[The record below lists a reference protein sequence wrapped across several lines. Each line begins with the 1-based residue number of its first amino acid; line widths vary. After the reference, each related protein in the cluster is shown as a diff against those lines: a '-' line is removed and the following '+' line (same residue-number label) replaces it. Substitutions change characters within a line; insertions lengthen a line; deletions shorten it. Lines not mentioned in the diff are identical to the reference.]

1 MDREM
6 VAMWRTANGL
16 VGVPGQM
23 PHQVFDAMWDPGDTR
38 TSESESAGSKVGWRH
53 WIPSLDRMPP
63 LVQFLV
69 RATQWFNAKCRPTAK
84 KTPPLRL
91 VGQLALGGK
100 RQLSLV
106 EVAGLQF
113 LIGGGAEHVTVI
125 VPMPTSG
132 PLPKEEPQNTGRQH
146 QS

>member
-23 PHQVFDAMWDPGDTR
+23 PHQVFDAMWDPGDVK
-38 TSESESAGSKVGWRH
+38 TSAPVGSKPGWRR

-63 LVQFLV
+63 LVQLLV
-69 RATQWFNAKCRPTAK
+69 RVMQWFKARCRPTAK
-84 KTPPLRL
+84 HMPQLRL
-91 VGQLALGGK
+91 IGQLALGGK
-100 RQLSLV
+100 RHLSLV

-113 LIGGGAEHVTVI
+113 LIGGGVEHVTVI
-125 VPMPTSG
+125 VPMSASG
-132 PLPKEEPQNTGRQH
+132 PLLKEEPQNTGRQH
-146 QS
+146 QP

>member
-1 MDREM
+1 MAREM

-23 PHQVFDAMWDPGDTR
+23 SHEVCDAMWNPGDAG
-38 TSESESAGSKVGWRH
+38 TSDFASVGSKPGWRS

-69 RATQWFNAKCRPTAK
+69 RATQWFKSKCRPTA
-84 KTPPLRL
+84 TQAPQLRL
-91 VGQLALGGK
+91 IEQLALGGK

-113 LIGGGAEHVTVI
+113 LIGGGVEHVTVI
-125 VPMPTSG
+125 VPVSTSG
-132 PLPKEEPQNTGRQH
+132 PLPKEEPQSTGRQH
-146 QS
+146 QP